1 MKRKNKLT
9 WNKVKGAKGYELFI
23 KYPGSKKYVRA
34 LTKSASIKSVT
45 HKGLSKG
52 RTYRYKI
59 RAFTLVNGVRK
70 YGKFSKVLKV
80 KVK

>member
-1 MKRKNKLT
+1 MKAVRKKAT
-9 WNKVKGAKGYELFI
+9 V
-23 KYPGSKKYVRA
+23 
-34 LTKSASIKSVT
+34 KSVT

-52 RTYRYKI
+52 RKYRYKI
-59 RAFTLVNGVRK
+59 RAFTIVNGVRK